1 MSFPSICIPKVD
13 KRTTKYNIAKIFK
26 IVKFGDVCSIEINKN
41 SVFIYF
47 SKWNNEEIRKKLI
60 DGEEIKIVYNF
71 PFFWKCRAN
80 ANIYYLK
87 NVKLQTTLKEREEQ
101 IQKLKAKFLSI
112 HSYAR
117 YISNKIDL

>member
-1 MSFPSICIPKVD
+1 MSFPSICIPRVE
-13 KRTTKYNIAKIFK
+13 KRTTRYNIKKIFEK
-26 IVKFGDVCSIEINKN
+26 VNFGVISSIEINKN

-47 SKWNNEEIRKKLI
+47 LKWNNEEIRNKLI
-60 DGEEIKIVYNF
+60 DGEEIKIVYDF

-87 NVKLQTTLKEREEQ
+87 NVKLQTTLKEREKQ
-101 IQKLKAKFLSI
+101 IQKLKSKFLSI

-117 YISNKIDL
+117 YLSNKQKN

>member
-1 MSFPSICIPKVD
+1 MNFPSICIPRIE
-13 KRTTKYNIAKIFK
+13 KRTKIYDIRKIFEK
-26 IVKFGDVCSIEINKN
+26 VKFGNICSIEINKS

-47 SKWNNEEIRKKLI
+47 SKWKNEEVRNKLI
-60 DGEEIKIVYNF
+60 DGEEINIVYNF

-87 NVKLQTTLKEREEQ
+87 NVKLQTTLKKREEQ
-101 IQKLKAKFLSI
+101 IQKLQDKFLSI

-117 YISNKIDL
+117 YLSNKQ